1 MVKADIVKCLAE
13 KLDDITQAQASDYLE
28 TILETI
34 KKTLSKGD
42 DVMISGFGKFSVR
55 DKKARMGRDPHT
67 GGKLLLEAR
76 RVITF
81 KPSQLLRAVVNHGD
95 KKS

>member
-1 MVKADIVKCLAE
+1 MIKADIVGYLAE
-13 KLDDITQAQASDYLE
+13 KLDGLTQAQASDYLE

-42 DVMISGFGKFSVR
+42 DVMISGFGRFSVR

-81 KPSQLLRAVVNHGD
+81 KPSQLLRTVVNHSD